1 MPAEIVG
8 RQTELHSIGSFL
20 DAADLGP
27 GLLVLDGEPGI
38 GKTTL
43 WEAGISEAAN
53 RGYMVMACRGA
64 QSEVRLSYSAVA
76 DLFAEIGEDTLRALP
91 QPQREAMEVVLLR
104 SRASR
109 STIGRRLVAAASLAV
124 IERLS
129 EQRPLVIAA
138 DDFNWLDLPSRQV
151 IEYVGKRIKGRIGIL
166 ISQRSGARESTNPVF
181 TITGPNPMR
190 RLDIGPL
197 SLAAIHHLLR
207 DRTGRVYPRPTLVRI
222 HEASGG
228 NPFFALELDRVLV
241 RSRGFGLRTRLPTS
255 LAELTRAR
263 VEGLASPVRGVL
275 LAAAALANPTVDVLR
290 KVVGSNAAELLAVA
304 EDLGIVELIG
314 PRVRFTHPILASGI
328 YGTASAAVRRAIH
341 RRLATANLD
350 IEERARHLALA
361 ATFNDPETISALD
374 AAAESARKRGAP
386 AAAADLLE
394 LAIQL
399 GADDAQRKIRA
410 AADHYEAGDPLR
422 AKELLEETIRMLSPS
437 KLRAEALLLLASVR
451 IFDDSYPEAA
461 NLLERALVDATG
473 SGALGLQIEIQV
485 ELSYVEFNLGRM
497 EAALSRCQGAVRHA
511 ETHGDPGLTACALA
525 LFSILRFMRGY
536 GVDEPALERA
546 LALERP
552 DQTPVIWLRP
562 SMMASLIAM
571 WSGRLNE
578 AYVGLQNLHKECIE
592 KGAENDLGFVEFHLE
607 TLACWLGDLATAR
620 RVANDS
626 YERALQLGT
635 EIPLGVALSAKAH
648 AAAYI
653 GQAEEARHD
662 AQAAYDILQQGT
674 LATVAL
680 APLATIGFIDL
691 SLDHYEAAALRLGPM
706 ASGAIAVGLR
716 EPSIVPF
723 APDAAEALIAVGRLD
738 EATVIIDWL
747 EDHGRRLERP
757 WAQAAGSRCRGLLLA
772 ATAQL
777 ESAIRSCEEAL
788 IYHDQLEMPLEKGR
802 TLLVLGRLQ
811 RRRGKRRAA
820 KVSLERALAIFAKAG
835 RQALGGKSQKRIES
849 ARHEPG
855 RRRSADSI
863 GEADRR
869 ACGEGPDQP
878 AGRCRAAGQPQDG
891 RSKPRAGLPETRRS
905 FARRAR
911 TDYGRKASRSVNR
924 VSRPGARRPGPAR
937 STHT

>member
-8 RQTELHSIGSFL
+8 RQAELHSIGLFL
-20 DAADLGP
+20 EAAELGP
-27 GLLVLDGEPGI
+27 ELLVLDGEPGI

-43 WEAGISEAAN
+43 WEAAISEAAN
-53 RGYMVMACRGA
+53 RGHMVMACRGA

-76 DLFAEIGEDTLRALP
+76 DLFAEIGAETLRALP
-91 QPQREAMEVVLLR
+91 PPQLEAMEVVLLR

-124 IERLS
+124 VERLS

-138 DDFNWLDLPSRQV
+138 DDFGWLDLPSRQV
-151 IEYVGKRIKGRIGIL
+151 IEYIAKRIKGHIGIL
-166 ISQRSGARESTNPVF
+166 ISQRSRATESANPAF
-181 TITGPNPMR
+181 TMAGPNPVR

-228 NPFFALELDRVLV
+228 NPFFALELDRALV
-241 RSRGFGLRTRLPTS
+241 RSRGLGPRTRLPTS

-263 VEGLASPVRGVL
+263 VEGLASPVREAL
-275 LAAAALANPTVDVLR
+275 LAASALANPTVDVLL
-290 KVVGSNAAELLAVA
+290 KVVGSNAADLLATA
-304 EDLGIVELIG
+304 EDLGIVDLIG
-314 PRVRFTHPILASGI
+314 PRIRFSHPILASGI
-328 YGTASAAVRRAIH
+328 YGSAPAAVRRAMH
-341 RRLATANLD
+341 RRLAAANLD
-350 IEERARHLALA
+350 VEERARHLALA

-374 AAAESARKRGAP
+374 EAAENARKRGAP

-422 AKELLEETIRMLSPS
+422 AKELLEDTIRTLPPGR
-437 KLRAEALLLLASVR
+437 LRAEALLLVASVR

-461 NLLERALVDATG
+461 NLLERALVDATA

-497 EAALSRCQGAVRHA
+497 GPALSRCQGAVKEA
-511 ETHGDPGLTACALA
+511 ERHGDAGLTACALA
-525 LFSILRFMRGY
+525 LFSILRFMAGY

-546 LALERP
+546 IALERP

-571 WSGRLNE
+571 WSGRLND
-578 AYVGLQNLHKECIE
+578 AYVGLQSLHKECLE
-592 KGAENDLGFVEFHLE
+592 KGAENDLGFIEFHLE
-607 TLACWLGDLATAR
+607 ALACWLGDLGTAR

-648 AAAYI
+648 SAAYS
-653 GQAEEARHD
+653 GQAEEARQD
-662 AQAAYDILQQGT
+662 AQAAYDILKRGT

-680 APLATIGFIDL
+680 APLATLGFIDL
-691 SLDHYEAAALRLGPM
+691 SLDDYEAAALRLGPM

-723 APDAAEALIAVGRLD
+723 APDAAEALIAVGKLA
-738 EATVIIDWL
+738 EAKVIIDWL

-772 ATAQL
+772 ATDQL
-777 ESAIRSCEEAL
+777 ESAIQCCEEAL
-788 IYHDQLEMPLEKGR
+788 VHHDRLEMPLERGR

-811 RRRGKRRAA
+811 RRRGKRREARL
-820 KVSLERALAIFAKAG
+820 SLEGALEIFAKAG
-835 RQALGGKSQKRIES
+835 ARLWAEKARSDLRRLGTS
-849 ARHEPG
+849 
-855 RRRSADSI
+855 
-863 GEADRR
+863 
-869 ACGEGPDQP
+869 
-878 AGRCRAAGQPQDG
+878 
-891 RSKPRAGLPETRRS
+891 
-905 FARRAR
+905 
-911 TDYGRKASRSVNR
+911 
-924 VSRPGARRPGPAR
+924 PGAGAHLTPSEQRIAELAAKGQTNRQVAAALLVSPKTVEANLAR
-937 STHT
+937 VYQKLDVHSRAELGRTMAEKHLEASTE